1 MLILFPIFAF
11 GLVVTG
17 VVFLGIQH
25 ANDQAKALIEQRS
38 RAESDPG
45 NPSAPAP
52 SSGVA
57 PGKPSAPE

>member
-1 MLILFPIFAF
+1 MFIIFPVFAF

-25 ANDQAKALIEQRS
+25 ANDQAKALAEQRI
-38 RAESDPG
+38 RLQSDLG
-45 NPSAPAP
+45 NPTAPVP

-57 PGKPSAPE
+57 PGNPPAL